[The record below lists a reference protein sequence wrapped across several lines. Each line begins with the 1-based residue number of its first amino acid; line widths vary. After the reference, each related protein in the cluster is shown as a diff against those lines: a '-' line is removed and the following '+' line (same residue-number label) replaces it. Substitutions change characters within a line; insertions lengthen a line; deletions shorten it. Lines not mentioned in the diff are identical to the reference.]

1 MTDSWDGKNADH
13 KRIAHGIEVGDGI
26 PEMRSIA
33 AARNAL
39 KAVGFEIEHEEDL
52 ADRGDKIPWYY
63 PLEGDLRKCQTAWDL
78 FMCWRMTWVGKVT
91 TQTTVR
97 VLERFGLVPKG
108 THDVGES
115 LKIAADNLVEG
126 GRTKLFTPMMVS
138 ATPAC
143 ALRLP
148 AERRAPLAALC
159 VSQARA
165 VDCPTRPVPLCGN
178 DNPVHART
186 HVALRR
192 DACRATLRATV
203 TLMLFYSPPPY
214 LFPCET

>member
-1 MTDSWDGKNADH
+1 MTDAWDSKNPDH

-39 KAVGFEIEHEEDL
+39 KAVGFEIEQEEDL

-91 TQTTVR
+91 TQTTVK
-97 VLERFGLVPKG
+97 VLEKFGLVPQG

-126 GRTKLFTPMMVS
+126 GKTKLFTPMMVS
-138 ATPAC
+138 GWHC
-143 ALRLP
+143 VCFALVFEFISDIFSP
-148 AERRAPLAALC
+148 IPLLF
-159 VSQARA
+159 SLQ
-165 VDCPTRPVPLCGN
+165 LFI
-178 DNPVHART
+178 
-186 HVALRR
+186 
-192 DACRATLRATV
+192 CRK
-203 TLMLFYSPPPY
+203 P
-214 LFPCET
+214 EQ